1 MYLRMMTL
9 IALSLLMGAPI
20 VAQAP
25 AQPPA
30 PLPPGQ
36 TNDPYLQ
43 PIAAT
48 EGVIRVN
55 AREFATLPDIDGV
68 PARMMRLVDET
79 GTRRFFVNDM
89 RGPLY
94 SVSYDGKTVGLYLDI
109 NDPKWGV
116 AVQSSGRE
124 RGLQSF
130 AVHPDFA
137 RAGSPG
143 AGKFYTYTDTTNQTP
158 APDFTTPNPKS
169 THDTVLLEWT
179 AKTPG
184 ATTYDGT
191 APRELIRL
199 RQPFANHNGGHVAFN
214 PTVAAGSAERGWLY
228 MGIADG
234 GSGGDP
240 MALAQNMSS
249 VFGKIIRIDPLGKNS
264 SNGKYGIPADNPFV
278 KRAGALP
285 EIYALGV
292 RNPQRLAWDPKT
304 GRMYMS
310 DIGQDIVEEISP
322 VTAGA
327 NLGWSV
333 WEGNYRFISR
343 EAVSL
348 EKPRSDSAM
357 TYPVAEWGQRD
368 PLLQSS
374 GAATGL
380 VVYRSAEI
388 PQLANRLIFADMPSG
403 EIFYISADGT
413 SAGTQDVIRRILLND
428 GKTMLELI
436 QAKNATQGRK
446 PATRSDLRLG
456 EGADGKVFLLNKQ
469 DGVIRVLVP

>member
-1 MYLRMMTL
+1 MFRSMLQL
-9 IALSLLMGAPI
+9 LALGALTTAAAL
-20 VAQAP
+20 AQGP
-25 AQPPA
+25 AQPA

-36 TNDPYLQ
+36 SNDPYPQ

-55 AREFATLPDIDGV
+55 AREFAALPDIDDV

-79 GTRRFFVNDM
+79 GTKRLFVNDM
-89 RGPLY
+89 RGPIY
-94 SVSYDGKTVGLYLDI
+94 SVSYDGKAVTTYVDI

-116 AVQSSGRE
+116 AVQAQGRE
-124 RGLQSF
+124 RGMQSF
-130 AVHPDFA
+130 AFHPDFA

-158 APDFTTPNPKS
+158 APDFTTPSPKT
-169 THDTVLLEWT
+169 THDTVVLEWT
-179 AKTPG
+179 AKTP
-184 ATTYDGT
+184 AAATYDGE

-199 RQPFANHNGGHVAFN
+199 RQPFANHNGGHIGFN
-214 PTVAAGSAERGWLY
+214 PTVSAGSAERGWLY
-228 MGIADG
+228 IGIADG

-240 MALAQNMSS
+240 MSLAQNMSS
-249 VFGKIIRIDPLGKNS
+249 AFGKIFRIDPLGRNS
-264 SNGKYGIPADNPFV
+264 RNGKYGVPAANPFV
-278 KRAGALP
+278 KQSGALP

-327 NLGWSV
+327 NLGWNI

-348 EKPRSDSAM
+348 EKPRSDPAM

-368 PLLQSS
+368 PLLQNSS
-374 GAATGL
+374 AAVGL
-380 VVYRSAEI
+380 VVYRSADI
-388 PQLANRLIFADMPSG
+388 PQLANKLLFCDMPSG
-403 EIFYISADGT
+403 ELFHLSADGT
-413 SAGTQDVIRRILLND
+413 SAGTQDVIRRVLFND
-428 GKTMLELI
+428 GRTLLQLI
-436 QAKNATQGRK
+436 QAKNEAQGKK
-446 PATRSDLRLG
+446 PATRADLRLG
-456 EGADGKVFLLNKQ
+456 ESADGRVFLLNKG
-469 DGVIRVLVP
+469 DGVIRVLTR